1 MYKIKHSSYVR
12 QTSNGVKLT
21 ILTIAYFLLSSA
33 TVFAHEG
40 EENITVISEAD
51 WVGPL
56 VAVLI
61 IVATVV
67 VAKIIKKGRKN

>member
-1 MYKIKHSSYVR
+1 MKSAIIII
-12 QTSNGVKLT
+12 T
-21 ILTIAYFLLSSA
+21 YFLLSSV

-56 VAVLI
+56 IAVLI
-61 IVATVV
+61 IIVAVV
-67 VAKIIKKGRKN
+67 IAKTIKRNLIINNK